1 MLASVRTQCPTLP
14 YFHFWGKLMGFWYN
28 KKKGP
33 WHHVVFLRIM
43 VDTMINVTVCD
54 SAQAR
59 VPEEK
64 RLPPSLTSY
73 EGSRCKEVVAQ
84 KQPRFCTSTS
94 WNLWGGGN
102 WNFESHGEIS
112 KIWDPRHFPISF
124 HLTPIGLCTSGVPG
138 TSVQKEESTSSGN
151 SLNCRVTCSEI

>member
-1 MLASVRTQCPTLP
+1 
-14 YFHFWGKLMGFWYN
+14 MGFWCN
-28 KKKGP
+28 KKKGA
-33 WHHVVFLRIM
+33 WHHVVLLRIM
-43 VDTMINVTVCD
+43 VGTMINVTVCD

-94 WNLWGGGN
+94 
-102 WNFESHGEIS
+102 
-112 KIWDPRHFPISF
+112 
-124 HLTPIGLCTSGVPG
+124 
-138 TSVQKEESTSSGN
+138 
-151 SLNCRVTCSEI
+151 